1 MFGAVFMKKLDD
13 VREVF
18 KSVKHSEPKQVF
30 CPRCASPKIHLTS
43 SLAVW
48 LTPKQYFCEEC
59 GYVGIIVLEL
69 EKDDGQTE
77 DEAKKEK

>member
-1 MFGAVFMKKLDD
+1 MKKLDD

-18 KSVKHSEPKQVF
+18 KSVKHSKPKQIF

-43 SLAVW
+43 SLAIW

-59 GYVGIIVLEL
+59 GYVGIIVMEL
-69 EKDDGQTE
+69 EKDDSQPEEET
-77 DEAKKEK
+77 KKENKNGF